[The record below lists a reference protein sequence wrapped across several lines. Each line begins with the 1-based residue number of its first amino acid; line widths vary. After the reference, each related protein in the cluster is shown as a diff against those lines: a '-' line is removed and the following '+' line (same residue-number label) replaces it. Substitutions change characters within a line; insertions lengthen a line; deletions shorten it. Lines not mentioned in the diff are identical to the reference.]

1 MIYLRQVATLE
12 KIVLTSLAWLNTKLF
27 LTEVKVAKF
36 QTDLFKS
43 ISFEFNSF
51 KVVFKSLKTFK
62 TCFILN
68 SHLIFRC
75 KFENQILVLLKSI
88 VSQI

>member
-43 ISFEFNSF
+43 ISFEFNNF
-51 KVVFKSLKTFK
+51 KVVFKSL
-62 TCFILN
+62 
-68 SHLIFRC
+68 
-75 KFENQILVLLKSI
+75 
-88 VSQI
+88 